1 MKRILILALA
11 TLFFVA
17 CASKTVDPMQE
28 RIKKHIVFEGF
39 SEDIVKSFNYRI
51 NSNSLLEIELI
62 LFSED
67 SETLSYSISWLD
79 EDGFKIQTPSYS
91 EKKNNIKLKENQE
104 FAIQRVSENKDAVD
118 FKITL
123 TKG

>member
-1 MKRILILALA
+1 MKRILIFALA
-11 TLFFVA
+11 SLFFVA

-39 SEDIVKSFNYRI
+39 SKEIVKSFNYRI

-62 LFSED
+62 LLSED

-104 FAIQRVSENKDAVD
+104 FIIQRVSENKDAVD